1 MKYSNYNRT
10 PLELTAVR
18 LFFFGIAAINV
29 FQKLKKMVVNVVN
42 VVSCGLTYCFSMG
55 YFLFINCCTALY
67 LLQKKKN
74 YNKLQPSTTFEFQRN
89 KLKNRYLQQIQQ
101 KQLKLM
107 LPFWES
113 ALIQVSTKPTITNT
127 FAR

>member
-1 MKYSNYNRT
+1 MKCFNYNRT
-10 PLELTAVR
+10 PLELTAMR

-29 FQKLKKMVVNVVN
+29 FQKLKKMVVNVVI
-42 VVSCGLTYCFSMG
+42 VVFCGLTYCFSMG

-74 YNKLQPSTTFEFQRN
+74 YNRVQQSTTIEFQFN
-89 KLKNRYLQQIQQ
+89 KLKFRYLQQIQQ